1 MLKQLI
7 KLITAAIIA
16 SLIGLALVYWQT
28 LPRLY
33 NTATLFDKDKIVH
46 NFSNMKD
53 LISTVEIKSSTE
65 PYLFSSQPNPLPES
79 FKYGKKE
86 ISTKE
91 FLQRS
96 ETTALIVLKDE
107 DITHE
112 SYYLGTDENDKR
124 ISWSVAKSFLS
135 AIIGIAVERGQ
146 IKSINDLVTD
156 YVPSLKNSG
165 YNNVTIKNVLQMS
178 SGVKFDEDYSDFFS
192 DINRMGRVL
201 ALGGSFDEFAASLE
215 SEREQGVFLHYV
227 SIDTHVLGMVL
238 RSATGE
244 SIVDYFKTNLWDK
257 IHPESSTYYLT
268 DDLGEPMVLGGLN
281 MRSKDFLK
289 FGKLYR
295 DNGRW
300 NGEQIVPEAWVKEST
315 TPGAP
320 HLMPGKRENSD
331 MDLGYGYQWWLPID
345 ADQEFMALGIY
356 DQFIYINKKTNVVIV
371 KNSANIEFLHNNFES
386 ANETVAFFRA
396 IANSLRP

>member
-1 MLKQLI
+1 MSKTII
-7 KLITAAIIA
+7 KISVVA
-16 SLIGLALVYWQT
+16 ALVLISVILFSGQA

-53 LISTVEIKSSTE
+53 VALTIEIKSSSE
-65 PYLFSSQPNPLPES
+65 PYLFSSQPQALPES
-79 FKYGKKE
+79 FQYGGNVV
-86 ISTKE
+86 STEE
-91 FLQRS
+91 FLKRS
-96 ETTALIVLKDE
+96 DTTALVVLKNE

-112 SYYLGTDENDKR
+112 SYYLGTQEDDKR

-135 AIIGIAVERGQ
+135 ALVGIAVERGQ
-146 IKSINDLVTD
+146 IKNINDLVTD
-156 YVPSLKNSG
+156 YVPLLKNSG
-165 YNNVTIKNVLQMS
+165 YNKVTIKNVLQMS
-178 SGVKFDEDYSDFFS
+178 SGIKFDENYNDFFS

-215 SEREQGVFLHYV
+215 NEKKQGKYLHYV

-238 RSATGE
+238 RGATGE
-244 SIVDYFKTNLWDK
+244 SIADNFKKNLWDK

-281 MRSKDFLK
+281 MRSRDFLK
-289 FGKLYR
+289 LGKLYR
-295 DNGRW
+295 DGGRW
-300 NGEQIVPEAWVKEST
+300 NGEQIVPESWVKQSI
-315 TPGAP
+315 TPDSP
-320 HLMPGKRENSD
+320 HLMPGKRDNSD
-331 MDLGYGYQWWLPID
+331 MDLGYGYQWWLPVD
-345 ADQEFMALGIY
+345 ADEEFMALGIY

-371 KNSANIEFLHNNFES
+371 KNSANIDFLDNNFES

-396 IANSLRP
+396 VADSLKP

>member
-1 MLKQLI
+1 MPKTII
-7 KLITAAIIA
+7 KITVVVALV
-16 SLIGLALVYWQT
+16 LIGIVLFSGQT
-28 LPRLY
+28 LHRLY
-33 NTATLFDKDKIVH
+33 HTATLFDKDKIVH

-53 LISTVEIKSSTE
+53 LISTVEIESSSE
-65 PYLFSSQPNPLPES
+65 PYLFSSQPQALPES
-79 FKYGKKE
+79 FQYGEKLV
-86 ISTKE
+86 STEE
-91 FLQRS
+91 FLTRS
-96 ETTALIVLKDE
+96 DTTALVVLKNE

-112 SYYLGTDENDKR
+112 SYYLGTQQDDKR

-135 AIIGIAVERGQ
+135 ALIGIAVERGQ
-146 IKSINDLVTD
+146 INSINDLVTD
-156 YVPSLKNSG
+156 YVPLLKNSG
-165 YNNVTIKNVLQMS
+165 YNKVTIKNVLQMS

-215 SEREQGVFLHYV
+215 NEKEQGKYLHYV

-244 SIVDYFKTNLWDK
+244 TIADNFKKNLWDK
-257 IHPESSTYYLT
+257 IQPESSTYYLT

-281 MRSKDFLK
+281 MRSQDYLK
-289 FGKLYR
+289 LGKLYR

-300 NGEQIVPEAWVKEST
+300 NGEQIVPQAWVQEST
-315 TPGAP
+315 TPDAP
-320 HLMPGKRENSD
+320 HLMPGKRDNSD

-356 DQFIYINKKTNVVIV
+356 DQFIYINKKSNVVIV
-371 KNSANIEFLHNNFES
+371 KNSANIEFLDNNFES

-396 IANSLRP
+396 VANSLKP